1 MSEDMAPSSPA
12 NQPEPGRST
21 AAPHTREIIR
31 PGHTSASVT
40 DQISAIVLTRRT
52 PRGWY
57 IGFGVAFLLV
67 MVLLYAI
74 AYLLLRALACG
85 VNAPVGWGFAII
97 NFVWWIGIGHAGT
110 LISAILLL
118 LRQEWRPRS
127 TALPRP

>member
-1 MSEDMAPSSPA
+1 MSEDMTPSPHVK
-12 NQPEPGRST
+12 QPEPGRST

-74 AYLLLRALACG
+74 AYLLLRG
-85 VNAPVGWGFAII
+85 VGVWGQC
-97 NFVWWIGIGHAGT
+97 AG
-110 LISAILLL
+110 SG
-118 LRQEWRPRS
+118 
-127 TALPRP
+127 ALPSSILSGGLVSATLAR

>member
-21 AAPHTREIIR
+21 APQTREIIR

-74 AYLLLRALACG
+74 AYLLLRASAWG
-85 VNAPVGWGFAII
+85 VNAPVGW
-97 NFVWWIGIGHAGT
+97 
-110 LISAILLL
+110 
-118 LRQEWRPRS
+118 
-127 TALPRP
+127 ALPSSILSGGSVSATLAR